1 MVGQVFGVD
10 VHVQVWALAAVDAGG
25 SVVEVAA
32 DEFCHGVCVA
42 GGGGSFV
49 GCAVFGGGG
58 HGEVG
63 EGGEKHFAGHSVEI
77 ASDGDSSVEGGG
89 DAQFVAV
96 GVFAWWWVVG
106 FEHVLEDADGVAQF
120 DGGCFGSRCCGEEC
134 VAAVR

>member
-1 MVGQVFGVD
+1 MSSAMAS
-10 VHVQVWALAAVDAGG
+10 ALR
-25 SVVEVAA
+25 VAA
-32 DEFCHGVCVA
+32 GRL
-42 GGGGSFV
+42 S

-120 DGGCFGSRCCGEEC
+120 DGGCFDSGCCGEEC
-134 VAAVR
+134 VAAVRKRGVGHCFGWGFAETPRSVLRARK